1 LRTQKPIYSAQ
12 VAENMDRSLAQ
23 FEQEE
28 ALDDEFFSALSPD
41 GKHIV
46 TGGYNKTA
54 HIVDTNATMNT
65 SLECNF
71 VSESGLQAG
80 QTKLYNKN
88 KRILGLTTHNEDIG
102 SNLKKSANKID
113 STKQVAL
120 GAWSPQIA
128 STGNHTLALGYRNC
142 VYIYEGSTRLNSG
155 RGRSSLSRQQAKL
168 V

>member
-1 LRTQKPIYSAQ
+1 
-12 VAENMDRSLAQ
+12 MDRSLAQ

-28 ALDDEFFSALSPD
+28 ALDDEFFTSLSPD

-71 VSESGLQAG
+71 VTESGLKVG

-88 KRILGLTTHNEDIG
+88 KRIIGLTSNNDDITF
-102 SNLKKSANKID
+102 KKSANKID
-113 STKQVAL
+113 SAKQVSL
-120 GAWSPQIA
+120 GAWSPQVA

-142 VYIYEGSTRLNSG
+142 VYIYEGSTRLSSG
-155 RGRSSLSRQQAKL
+155 KGRSSLSRQQAKL